1 MAACSPS
8 GRLCGPWNES
18 VPIFTHDGGHAM
30 IFRDFRGAL
39 RVALHQ
45 PNVNPKERL
54 HILKLVDDGK
64 SLRLEE

>member
-1 MAACSPS
+1 
-8 GRLCGPWNES
+8 
-18 VPIFTHDGGHAM
+18 M

-39 RVALHQ
+39 RVAFHQ